1 MKHLLAAVCAAA
13 LTLWPRSGVAEDETL
28 TLEGALARARE
39 RAPAIVAA
47 GGAIEEARGRLVG
60 ASVLLRDNPEIEAS
74 AGARMT
80 DRGELLE
87 GSLGVRQLFELG
99 GRRAARIAGANAAV
113 ARASPTTADVTRRVL
128 RDTAMV
134 FWAAV
139 HAGERQ
145 HLAEQAAALAEETR
159 RIAERRH
166 HTGDIGSLELNIA
179 TTAAARARSE
189 VRAQMAI
196 ADGAIGALRVTLGM
210 GADEP
215 LVIRGDL
222 RDHRRYVECELL
234 AQAKQRPDLQ
244 ALTAAVGEAQAD
256 VRLGRALQWPNLG
269 LGAAYERDDGNNI
282 AMGLVTVTLPVF
294 ERGQGVRAEAVARER
309 RTEFEI
315 EASRRAIDTEV
326 RAALAVYQRRSEAVR
341 ELERDAL
348 PVLDENERLAR
359 RGFELGEL
367 RLADL
372 LVIRREVLDTKSEY
386 LGRLLEEA
394 LASVELEASAG
405 VLR

>member
-113 ARASPTTADVTRRVL
+113 ARASATTADATRRVL
-128 RDTAMV
+128 RDAAMV

-145 HLAEQAAALAEETR
+145 QLAEQAAALAEETR
-159 RIAERRH
+159 HIAERRH